1 MLIEMERHLIHR
13 VGWLR
18 AMVLG
23 ANDGIIS
30 TSALILGVAASDATR
45 TAILTAGMAGLV
57 AGAVSMGLGEYV
69 SVRTQ
74 KDTEEADIAK
84 EKWEL
89 ENVPE
94 RELEELIGI
103 YQHKGLSRDLARQVA
118 VELTAKDALK
128 THLAEE
134 LGIHDKTKARPI
146 QAAISSLL
154 SFAVGASL
162 PLITAAATGKDSR
175 VLIVMVVTVLALAM
189 LGFVSA
195 KTGGV
200 KPTRPVLRVVLG
212 GASVMAF
219 TMIVGKIFGST
230 IG

>member
-1 MLIEMERHLIHR
+1 MERHLIHR

-128 THLAEE
+128 NSVFM
-134 LGIHDKTKARPI
+134 TKPKRVRFRR
-146 QAAISSLL
+146 QS
-154 SFAVGASL
+154 VHCC
-162 PLITAAATGKDSR
+162 PLQSEPR
-175 VLIVMVVTVLALAM
+175 CH
-189 LGFVSA
+189 
-195 KTGGV
+195 
-200 KPTRPVLRVVLG
+200 
-212 GASVMAF
+212 
-219 TMIVGKIFGST
+219 
-230 IG
+230 

>member
-1 MLIEMERHLIHR
+1 MERHLIHR

-84 EKWEL
+84 EMWEL

-118 VELTAKDALK
+118 IELTAKDALK

-175 VLIVMVVTVLALAM
+175 VLIVMVITVLALAL

-195 KTGGV
+195 KT
-200 KPTRPVLRVVLG
+200 
-212 GASVMAF
+212 
-219 TMIVGKIFGST
+219 
-230 IG
+230 